1 MSKEFIDRRNFI
13 KSTLAGIG
21 GLLCVASTNKSQ
33 EERIIEIKGARRKFI
48 YRTLGKTGVKLPA
61 ISMGAMYAIDP
72 ALIRAA
78 LDSGLIHL
86 ETAHIHQGGK
96 NEAMVGEV
104 IKGRPRDSY
113 LLTTKVAMRT
123 NFMTGLFAPGE
134 TEAEFLK
141 RLDISLKR
149 LGVEYLDF
157 LFLHA
162 AMRRE
167 SVLFEP
173 VLKALEKAKK
183 DGKTRFVGVST
194 HRNELEVAR
203 AAIDAKFYDVL
214 MLPYHHKQQNY
225 LEFRQTITQAAQ
237 AGLGVVAMKVMGG
250 TGSISDILRPVNA
263 RAALK
268 WVLQDPNVHTTV
280 PGITTFDE
288 MNTDLSVMEDLSLS
302 DSEKEYLKTASAS
315 PGLYCQGC
323 GRCVGQCRA
332 KLPIPD
338 LMRAYMYVHG
348 YRNPSLGLELIL
360 SLHLPKRLCE
370 SCTFCPVQCSNGWKV
385 AEKIRDVARR
395 RDVPA
400 EWMG

>member
-1 MSKEFIDRRNFI
+1 MSKEPIDRRNFI

-21 GLLCVASTNKSQ
+21 GLLCVASTEKPQ
-33 EERIIEIKGARRKFI
+33 EDRIIEIKGARRKFI

-78 LDSGLIHL
+78 LDSGLVHL
-86 ETAHIHQGGK
+86 ETAHIHMGGK
-96 NEAMVGEV
+96 NEAMVGEA

-113 LLTTKVAMRT
+113 LLTTKVALRT
-123 NFMTGLFAPGE
+123 NLITGLFVPGE

-173 VLKALEKAKK
+173 VLKAMEKAKK

-225 LEFRQTITQAAQ
+225 LEFRKTIAQAAQ

-250 TGSISDILRPVNA
+250 TGAISDILRPVNA

-268 WVLQDPNVHTTV
+268 WVLQDPNVHTAV

-288 MNTDLSVMEDLSLS
+288 MNIDLSVMEDLTLS
-302 DSEKEYLKTASAS
+302 DSDKEYLKTASAS

-360 SLHLPKRLCE
+360 SLPLPKHVCE
-370 SCTFCPVQCSNGWKV
+370 SCSLCPVQCSNGWKV
-385 AEKIRDVARR
+385 AEKIRNVARL

-400 EWMG
+400 EWIG

>member
-1 MSKEFIDRRNFI
+1 MSQELIDRRNFI
-13 KSTLAGIG
+13 KSTLAGVG
-21 GLLCVASTNKSQ
+21 GLLCVASSNKPQ
-33 EERIIEIKGARRKFI
+33 EERIMEIRGGRRKFI
-48 YRTLGKTGVKLPA
+48 YRTLGRTGVKLPA

-86 ETAHIHQGGK
+86 ETAHIHMGGK
-96 NEAMVGEV
+96 NEAMVGEA

-123 NFMTGLFAPGE
+123 NLMTGLFAPGE
-134 TEAEFLK
+134 TEVEFLK

-173 VLKALEKAKK
+173 VLKAMEKAKK

-203 AAIDAKFYDVL
+203 AVIEAKFYDVL
-214 MLPYHHKQQNY
+214 MLPYHHKQKNY
-225 LEFRQTITQAAQ
+225 LEFRGTIAEASQ
-237 AGLGVVAMKVMGG
+237 AGLGIVAMKVMGG
-250 TGSISDILRPVNA
+250 TGAISDILRPVNA

-268 WVLQDPNVHTTV
+268 WILLDSNVHTTV

-288 MNTDLSVMEDLSLS
+288 MNIDLSVMEDLTLS

-315 PGLYCQGC
+315 PSLYCQGC
-323 GRCVGQCRA
+323 GRCVRQCQA

-338 LMRAYMYVHG
+338 LMRAYMYIHG
-348 YRNPSLGLELIL
+348 YQNPRVGLELIS
-360 SLHLPKRLCE
+360 SLNLPSRLCE
-370 SCTFCPVQCSNGWKV
+370 NCSFCPIQCSNGWKV
-385 AEKIRDVARR
+385 AEKIQDVIQSRN
-395 RDVPA
+395 VPC
-400 EWMG
+400 EFIG